1 MRAQALLPL
10 IPAGTEVL
18 LMLDGRAQ
26 AMLYTLGR
34 NARLPTIVAKNEI
47 KSYMKSLSRG
57 RHKRARDYA

>member
-1 MRAQALLPL
+1 MHAQALLPL

-26 AMLYTLGR
+26 AMLHTLGR

-47 KSYMKSLSRG
+47 KSYMKSLPG
-57 RHKRARDYA
+57 PTQTRA